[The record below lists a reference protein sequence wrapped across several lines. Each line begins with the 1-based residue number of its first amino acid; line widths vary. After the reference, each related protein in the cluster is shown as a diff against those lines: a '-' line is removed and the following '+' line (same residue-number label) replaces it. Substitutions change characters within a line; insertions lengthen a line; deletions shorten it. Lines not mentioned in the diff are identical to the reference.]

1 MYLIILLLCVTSSSV
16 FAQTDILLRISEN
29 ELTWN
34 SPQIIYDIDSNIV
47 YVGFK
52 DKQIELKL
60 EIKAY
65 SESKQNRRNE
75 LAKLLVSDK
84 AIFVQGYKD
93 QASVTHMKDCYNLG
107 DLVIPNNGNLYSL
120 ASVKLNKDSL
130 PATLYFKDATIK
142 IVAFDPDIDG
152 HCEAIRKYAAV
163 CNELPMA
170 SEIDTIYLDSIDT
183 GAFQLK
189 GIDIKKTNTAWE
201 IGKPKYNI
209 DSTECKA
216 EGNVIIVPERF
227 LKPGCRFDIK
237 YDLEFKHDFFTHS
250 KSGVLKQVYISS
262 SNSFL
267 PLWLIWLIRL
277 TCCILGM
284 VLLGLGCWWGEKE
297 LKKYILTK
305 RKKELEKAIQTYLE
319 ELDSDKKK
327 NKIIEWINKGGEE
340 FKSAVAKV
348 VGFNTD
354 YHLPNP
360 SVDYESQKNIDTLN
374 SNVDT
379 LTTERI
385 QLIPKCNKI
394 ADLET
399 RVKLLD
405 GEISGY
411 KQIITDKDRNIE
423 QLLQNIK
430 NCKEQLSRISR
441 QNMYLL
447 QIDDALKEVSEEVLQ
462 SFYDVDE
469 GELKKKLVLPL
480 LNGVAG
486 LDDGITTYYSRWQKQ
501 VMSVQHDFFGK
512 ELYEMNDEEVKHKLI
527 SGFLKNLAQGDTF
540 SKLTRLYMYIQADWI
555 NEILIKNKFKVD
567 IVEKIFNRLRILF
580 NEFGIEIIYPRLFVD
595 HMNDQQYTFDP
606 RCEVF
611 KLFPIDEDMRMRYS
625 KQTDLIIDI
634 VQIGVRIPVE
644 QYSRKAIVSIPNF

>member
-1 MYLIILLLCVTSSSV
+1 MKRMYLIILLLCVTSSSV
-16 FAQTDILLRISEN
+16 FAQTDILLRISDN

-52 DKQIELKL
+52 DKQIELKPD
-60 EIKAY
+60 IKAY

-84 AIFVQGYKD
+84 AIFVQGYKNS
-93 QASVTHMKDCYNLG
+93 AGVAHIKDCYNLG
-107 DLVIPNNGNLYSL
+107 DLVDSDNGKLLSL

-130 PATLYFKDATIK
+130 PATLYFNNDTIK
-142 IVAFDPDIDG
+142 IVAFDPTIDE
-152 HCEAIRKYAAV
+152 HCEVIRKYAAAYDK
-163 CNELPMA
+163 LPIA
-170 SEIDTIYLDSIDT
+170 YKVDTIDFDYQLEDSIS
-183 GAFQLK
+183 
-189 GIDIKKTNTAWE
+189 IKNGHWTIKSKKYKINE
-201 IGKPKYNI
+201 I
-209 DSTECKA
+209 ECEVKV
-216 EGNVIIVPERF
+216 NKIIVPKSF
-227 LKPGCRFDIK
+227 LEQGSRFDIK
-237 YDLEFKHDFFTHS
+237 YEVEFEHDFFAHS
-250 KSGVLKQVYISS
+250 RSGILKQVYISS
-262 SNSFL
+262 NNSSL
-267 PLWLIWLIRL
+267 PLWLI
-277 TCCILGM
+277 CILGILLLL
-284 VLLGLGCWWGEKE
+284 LLGLGCWLGRKN

-305 RKKELEKAIQTYLE
+305 REKKLREAIQSSLEK
-319 ELDSDKKK
+319 LDSDKKK
-327 NKIIEWINKGGEE
+327 NKIIEWINEGGEE
-340 FKSAVAKV
+340 FKSAVAKA

-354 YHLPNP
+354 YHLSNP
-360 SVDYESQKNIDTLN
+360 SVDYEPQIELLKQNI
-374 SNVDT
+374 DT
-379 LTTERI
+379 LTTEKK
-385 QLIPKCNKI
+385 QLTSKCNKI
-394 ADLET
+394 TEFET

-411 KQIITDKDRNIE
+411 KQMITDKDRNIE

-501 VMSVQHDFFGK
+501 VMSVQRDFFGK
-512 ELYEMNDEEVKHKLI
+512 ELYEMNDEEVKHKLV

-595 HMNDQQYTFDP
+595 HMNDLQYTFDP